1 MIEFKNYKKFTIG
14 ELNIVDPDNLP
25 KDLNLIVFGDFNVL
39 RRVRDGKIMIL
50 LPKPNRRPADWKK
63 AYSGRRFEVSA
74 ETYQKL
80 RVNFFTVANT
90 LYFYSSENA
99 LKFLENVEE
108 LDFDNL
114 TDNYKD
120 YEFLDPKRK
129 IIISR

>member
-1 MIEFKNYKKFTIG
+1 MIEFKNYKKFTIR

-25 KDLNLIVFGDFNVL
+25 KDLNLRVFGNFNVL
-39 RRVRDGKIMIL
+39 RRIRDGKIMIL
-50 LPKPNRRPADWKK
+50 LPKPNRRPTDWKRF
-63 AYSGRRFEVSA
+63 YSERKCEVLA

-80 RVNFFTVANT
+80 RVSSFTVANI

-108 LDFDNL
+108 LDFDDL
-114 TDNYKD
+114 TDNYND
-120 YEFLDPKRK
+120 YEFLDPRRK